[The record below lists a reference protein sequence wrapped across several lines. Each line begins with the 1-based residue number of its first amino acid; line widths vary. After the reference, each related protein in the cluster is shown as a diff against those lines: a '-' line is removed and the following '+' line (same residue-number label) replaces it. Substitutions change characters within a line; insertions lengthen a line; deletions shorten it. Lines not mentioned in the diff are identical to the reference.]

1 MTGQRGQIMR
11 DNVSPEVLVR
21 LSRVAIGYGRHPFLD
36 GIDLEVRK
44 GDFLALVGPNG
55 AGKTTLLHT
64 MLVLCA
70 SLAGKVH
77 LAEGIGVGYVPQRGR
92 QDPIFPLSAL
102 DVVRGGGSSSRG
114 AGWVTRSLLSRPD
127 QALAALDL
135 VKLSQEAASPFRE
148 LSGGQQQRVL
158 MARAL
163 VREPDILALD
173 EPTAGMDLP
182 AESDL
187 MDLVHRLASERGIAV
202 VLVTH
207 QLWLAA
213 RHARRIALL
222 NKDMGTIAI
231 DDVSVLMS
239 PERLSALFGR
249 AMEVVEAGGTR
260 VVLAGPAREE
270 RP

>member
-1 MTGQRGQIMR
+1 MRG
-11 DNVSPEVLVR
+11 DPGSEVLVR
-21 LSRVAIGYGRHPFLD
+21 LSRVAIGYGRHPFLE
-36 GIDLEVRK
+36 GIDMEVRK

-64 MLVLCA
+64 MLGLTA
-70 SLAGKVH
+70 PLAGKAWSAAGVR
-77 LAEGIGVGYVPQRGR
+77 VGYVPQRGQR
-92 QDPIFPLSAL
+92 DPIFPLSTL
-102 DVVRGGGSSSRG
+102 DVVRGGGRG
-114 AGWVTRSLLSRPD
+114 GRPEGIVSRSLLSRPD
-127 QALAALDL
+127 KALAALDL
-135 VKLSQEAASPFRE
+135 VGLANLAEVPFRE
-148 LSGGQQQRVL
+148 ISGGQQQRVF

-182 AESDL
+182 AERDL
-187 MDLVHRLASERGIAV
+187 MDLVKRLAEGRGMAV
-202 VLVTH
+202 LLVTH

-213 RHARRIALL
+213 RHAHRIALL
-222 NKDMGTIAI
+222 NKDQGSITI

-249 AMEVVEAGGTR
+249 AISIVVEAEGPR
-260 VVLAGPAREE
+260 VVLAGPAREG